1 MVSRMVLLSGGAA
14 VGKTA
19 LLRHLIPALSGA
31 ERPCVCK
38 IDCLQ
43 TGDHHI
49 FSALGVPAL
58 AGLSEDVCPDHYLA
72 SNMPELLSWAESE
85 DCSLLL
91 AETAG
96 LCHRCCPAT
105 EKTVNICVVDATV
118 SVRSPGKLGP
128 MLTTADI
135 IVLTKIDLI
144 SQAEREIIASMIQAL
159 NPGAAIIPV
168 DGLCGYGV
176 ELLAHAILKT
186 PPVADFEGDMLRS
199 SMPAG
204 VCSYCIGEQR
214 IGQNFQQGVV
224 RKIALPAKKEVP
236 A

>member
-14 VGKTA
+14 VGKTS
-19 LLRHLIPALSGA
+19 LLRHLIPALPA
-31 ERPCVCK
+31 TERPCVCK

-43 TGDHHI
+43 TADHHV
-49 FSALGVPAL
+49 FSSLGVPSV

-72 SNMPELLSWAESE
+72 SNMPELLRWAEE
-85 DCSLLL
+85 EEGSLLFV
-91 AETAG
+91 ETAG

-128 MLTTADI
+128 MLTTADMI
-135 IVLTKIDLI
+135 ALTKIDLI
-144 SQAEREIIASMIQAL
+144 SQAEREIISAMIQAL
-159 NPGAAIIPV
+159 NPGAAIFPV

-176 ELLAHAILKT
+176 ELIAHAILRT
-186 PPVADFEGDMLRS
+186 EPVDDFEGDLLRS

-214 IGQNFQQGVV
+214 IGSAFQQGVV
-224 RKIALPAKKEVP
+224 RKIELPARQGVP